1 MNVSHEPTT
10 ADMDDVPTLVPQ
22 RTMLFHSGADDSLCN
37 AASASFYRQQILA
50 AHKWARQQGINTFLT
65 DYTTPLGILALETL
79 LELRKT
85 DDSFQVF
92 SFRSNHVRTRKT
104 YRTIPETELELILLV
119 TQADYCY
126 CGISCFVT
134 QAVVACSERGIWIT
148 KEPLPSYLL
157 RAWELPKFCTASPKD
172 AEIF

>member
-1 MNVSHEPTT
+1 MDVSHELTA
-10 ADMDDVPTLVPQ
+10 ADMDDVPDLDPR
-22 RTMLFHSGADDSLCN
+22 RTIVFHSRADEKLCN
-37 AASASFYRQQILA
+37 SVSAPFYRQQILA

-65 DYTTPLGILALETL
+65 DYITPLGILALETL

-104 YRTIPETELELILLV
+104 YRTIPETDLELILLV

-126 CGISCFVT
+126 CGISYFVT
-134 QAVVACSERGIWIT
+134 QASVTCSERGIWIT
-148 KEPLPSYLL
+148 KEPLPSHLL
-157 RAWELPKFCTASPKD
+157 KAWELPKFCTASPKD